1 MPATP
6 RCNSNKFLPWIAFT
20 LVFTFS
26 SVIFQSEDG
35 DIIDCIDIHKQPA
48 FNHPALKNHKIQV
61 LNTAKTPKQRKGE
74 VPIALATQLW
84 HRSGSCPEGTVPI
97 RRMQKKS
104 PNEARKPSFFQHSK
118 KFNISTPSKLLLAN
132 HSLTVLH
139 SEGFA
144 YLGAKGDIYVWNPRV
159 ELDDEFS
166 TSQVAL
172 KSGSHNNFEAVEAG
186 WAVNPGLYK
195 DRQTRFF
202 VYWTNDSSRETGCF
216 DQFCPGFVQVNKEI
230 ALGAALLPNSTRG
243 QLAVPI
249 IVYIFKDLKSNNWWI
264 NYGEKTNVGYWPAEL
279 FTSLN
284 HYAETVQWGGEVY
297 SANLE
302 TLGTRPHT
310 ATQMGTTKKYFE
322 NKFFSLSFLLLEISL
337 AIMAHGVQD
346 SHYLSSQKPLEVASD
361 RNLKVNGVVKSIESE
376 YGDIIDCIGIY
387 KKPAFNHPALKN
399 HKIQVCLVYL
409 VCSRKSRFMKLVKW
423 LYICE
428 PTNYAISPI
437 QMKPSFAPTK
447 AITPV
452 ANTTKTPEQGKR
464 DISMAET
471 TQL

>member
-1 MPATP
+1 MEIKLMTILLIEVTVAIISHEALANGLLSRP
-6 RCNSNKFLPWIAFT
+6 NSQEAA
-20 LVFTFS
+20 S
-26 SVIFQSEDG
+26 SNNHRNTNAVKSIRSEDG

-48 FNHPALKNHKIQV
+48 FNHPALKNHKIQMKPSYV
-61 LNTAKTPKQRKGE
+61 PTKDITSYKANTAKTPKQRKGE

-104 PNEARKPSFFQHSK
+104 PYEARKPSFFQHSK

-310 ATQMGTTKKYFE
+310 ATQMGSGEYGYPHYDVGVIKRIRVLE
-322 NKFFSLSFLLLEISL
+322 NSL
-337 AIMAHGVQD
+337 ALQ
-346 SHYLSSQKPLEVASD
+346 YPQFTASFSD
-361 RNLKVNGVVKSIESE
+361 EYDCYSYQLFKGRLDPEFYYGGPGRNWK
-376 YGDIIDCIGIY
+376 C
-387 KKPAFNHPALKN
+387 P
-399 HKIQVCLVYL
+399 
-409 VCSRKSRFMKLVKW
+409 
-423 LYICE
+423 
-428 PTNYAISPI
+428 
-437 QMKPSFAPTK
+437 
-447 AITPV
+447 
-452 ANTTKTPEQGKR
+452 
-464 DISMAET
+464 
-471 TQL
+471 